1 MSGRRWVG
9 APPAREMIGWM
20 LVIFD
25 FDDTA
30 AVENVAR
37 LLLDRFGDGAFER
50 IQADYSAGKLLFK
63 DYQELAFL
71 SLQTSV
77 TEMRSYAAE
86 TARLRPG
93 FSDAVA
99 AAERAGAQVAIV
111 SAGLDFYIEPV
122 LAKHGFAGLPMTS
135 VGTGRFAGDASQLK
149 YFYPAAREGCP
160 ADWAVCKCRA
170 FEEALGSGQE
180 VVFVGDGTRSDA
192 CAAARATT
200 VFARARLLDHCRSK
214 GIRATPFDDLYPVVR
229 HIEWAARTRSGRHD

>member
-1 MSGRRWVG
+1 MSGRRRVG

-99 AAERAGAQVAIV
+99 AAERVV
-111 SAGLDFYIEPV
+111 PRLPSSR
-122 LAKHGFAGLPMTS
+122 LASTSTSSRCSQSTASRGF
-135 VGTGRFAGDASQLK
+135 R
-149 YFYPAAREGCP
+149 
-160 ADWAVCKCRA
+160 
-170 FEEALGSGQE
+170 
-180 VVFVGDGTRSDA
+180 
-192 CAAARATT
+192 
-200 VFARARLLDHCRSK
+200 
-214 GIRATPFDDLYPVVR
+214 
-229 HIEWAARTRSGRHD
+229 

>member
-1 MSGRRWVG
+1 
-9 APPAREMIGWM
+9 M

-37 LLLDRFGDGAFER
+37 LLLDRFGDGEFAR
-50 IQADYSAGKLLFK
+50 IQAEYSAGRLLFK

-71 SLQTSV
+71 SLRTSV

-86 TARLRPG
+86 AARLRPG
-93 FSDAVA
+93 FGDAVA
-99 AAERAGAQVAIV
+99 AATSAGADVAIV

-122 LAKHGFAGLPMTS
+122 LEKHGFSGLPMTS
-135 VGTGRFAGDASQLK
+135 VGTGRFTGDAAMLK
-149 YFYPAAREGCP
+149 YFYPAARKGCP
-160 ADWAVCKCRA
+160 VDWAVCKCRT
-170 FEEALGSGQE
+170 FEAALSAGRE

-200 VFARARLLDHCRSK
+200 VFARARLLDHCIGK

-229 HIEWAARTRSGRHD
+229 HIEAAGRSRSGPS